1 MNMEKEAYKREKE
14 LQDTKTS
21 FYTIESNGVAEW
33 VFLRFEFKK
42 IQWFLFLNTFTLI
55 SALDWRGGL
64 VMNRNK

>member
-1 MNMEKEAYKREKE
+1 MNMQKKTYKREKE

-42 IQWFLFLNTFTLI
+42 SQ
-55 SALDWRGGL
+55 
-64 VMNRNK
+64 